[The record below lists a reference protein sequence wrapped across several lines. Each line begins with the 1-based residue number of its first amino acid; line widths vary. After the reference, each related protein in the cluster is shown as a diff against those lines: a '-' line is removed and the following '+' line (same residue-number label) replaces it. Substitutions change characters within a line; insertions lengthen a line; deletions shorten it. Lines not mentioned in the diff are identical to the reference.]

1 MSDDIQLKR
10 FRVDVVSPAGRV
22 AQSYGTHDQGEA
34 IQAYKDM
41 REAFLQS
48 RPGAGASV
56 ALVDQELQLSA
67 AAISEG
73 KGVWQDRYGKP
84 GNQATIEGAPAPA
97 EGAPRQV
104 LSPEAREELRG
115 VPMSTRLGAAMVL
128 AERPGHAG
136 AEIVERDGSRV
147 SLGDIDAYAK
157 QAGLSAKEVETLKSF
172 DRAVNP
178 QRYADSGVE
187 YLNSDP
193 STARVSRGAAAVDV
207 RQPGETEVRLNST
220 EQVVQYARENAM
232 SDTDARRLLEMDD
245 KARAGTSAEDLE
257 KDEVLRKRFI
267 KTEQGYHDRNTNAV
281 VIEDKGT
288 TLRTDKED
296 RFVIESMALAA
307 KERGWAEVG
316 VSGTDQFRREAWY
329 QLRLAGVEVTGY
341 QPDAADRQRLK
352 EAQAAQGAQ
361 STQRA
366 EVRSGTQ
373 SDSRATSAAGQD
385 VKSASELSGPRRDL
399 ANVVTRMAKDAGL
412 SGSALEAAQRQI
424 NEMAMRVRQA
434 PSLKVA
440 DPRMPKP
447 SPVVVSPSTRPSRDL
462 SR

>member
-1 MSDDIQLKR
+1 MMSDDIQLNR

-22 AQSYGTHDQGEA
+22 AQSYGTQDQGEA

-41 REAFLQS
+41 REAFLQAK
-48 RPGAGASV
+48 PGAGASI

-84 GNQATIEGAPAPA
+84 GNQAAIEGAASPAP
-97 EGAPRQV
+97 GIQRQT
-104 LSPEAREELRG
+104 LTPEAAEELRG
-115 VPMSTRLGAAMVL
+115 VPMSTRPGAAMVL

-147 SLGDIDAYAK
+147 SLGDIDAYAR
-157 QAGLSAKEVETLKSF
+157 QGGLSAKEVETLKGF
-172 DRAVNP
+172 DRTANP

-193 STARVSRGAAAVDV
+193 STARVSRGASAVDI

-245 KARAGTSAEDLE
+245 KARNGALSEDRE
-257 KDEVLRKRFI
+257 VDEVLRKRFI

-316 VSGTDQFRREAWY
+316 VSGSAQFRREAWY
-329 QLRLAGVEVTGY
+329 QLKLAGVEVTGY

-352 EAQAAQGAQ
+352 EAQAVQK
-361 STQRA
+361 A
-366 EVRSGTQ
+366 EARN
-373 SDSRATSAAGQD
+373 DARATSAAGQD

-399 ANVVTRMAKDAGL
+399 ANAVTRMAKDAGL
-412 SGSALEAAQRQI
+412 SGSALAAAQKQI